1 MTATTTRP
9 GTAHAS
15 PARSRARRE
24 RVVGALWGYAFIA
37 PTGLG
42 LAVFYLWPVL
52 QTAYF
57 SLTEWGAFGGHTWT
71 GLDNYT
77 RLLEDPEVGRS
88 LVNTLAYTG
97 LGLIAIPLAIVFAA
111 LLNRK
116 GLRGV
121 GAYRT
126 LFFLPVVTMP
136 VAVAMVWRWLYNG
149 DYGLFNYLLSLVGID
164 GPNWVADPGTALY
177 ALVAVGIWSSL
188 GYNLII
194 FLAGMQAIPKEYYEA
209 ASIDGAGP
217 VKQFFKVTLPLLSPT
232 AFFVSVVSVI
242 GSLQLFD
249 LVYVMSGSGAA
260 ARANPAFPRLE
271 TVVQLFY
278 DRAFVTNEQGYAAA
292 IVMMLLVVILVLT
305 AVQFRLQRR
314 WVHYA

>member
-1 MTATTTRP
+1 
-9 GTAHAS
+9 
-15 PARSRARRE
+15 
-24 RVVGALWGYAFIA
+24 
-37 PTGLG
+37 
-42 LAVFYLWPVL
+42 
-52 QTAYF
+52 
-57 SLTEWGAFGGHTWT
+57 
-71 GLDNYT
+71 
-77 RLLEDPEVGRS
+77 
-88 LVNTLAYTG
+88 
-97 LGLIAIPLAIVFAA
+97 
-111 LLNRK
+111 
-116 GLRGV
+116 
-121 GAYRT
+121 
-126 LFFLPVVTMP
+126 
-136 VAVAMVWRWLYNG
+136 
-149 DYGLFNYLLSLVGID
+149 
-164 GPNWVADPGTALY
+164 
-177 ALVAVGIWSSL
+177 
-188 GYNLII
+188 
-194 FLAGMQAIPKEYYEA
+194 MQAIPKEYYEA